1 MTHWKPTAPAP
12 LRSKPQSGKP
22 ARTTKARRGRAAWK
36 TVIAHHRP
44 PRQHTA
50 AGRSLPSRGVLYDAR
65 DKSRSLGFSPGTNF
79 SSPLKSPVFLGRVR
93 AGMLRRH
100 FVLGFR
106 YDRTITAAKGVMTRA
121 ARWAICKPAS
131 GSELQTQ
138 ARHKQNTG
146 PQRPTPHPG
155 LKGRSQQ
162 SQVRQHPEPS
172 A

>member
-1 MTHWKPTAPAP
+1 MHRALVPSTAE
-12 LRSKPQSGKP
+12 
-22 ARTTKARRGRAAWK
+22 
-36 TVIAHHRP
+36 

-100 FVLGFR
+100 FVIGFR

-146 PQRPTPHPG
+146 PQRPTPHPR

-162 SQVRQHPEPS
+162 SQVRQHLVTTRLEIGPTGNAVKDFES
-172 A
+172 RKNWGSTNSRNMK